1 MNSHILERFE
11 QTAVNCL
18 TGSYSVLAG
27 IAGRTVE
34 ERAVFERGDG
44 YLFQAGLDESGY
56 PEYIFPVEEA
66 GALGITRSAFTVH
79 KEPVDFDATGPQLAA
94 LLKRYRAV
102 IVWVNTAH
110 LNYADV
116 YRDNAPYLHAV
127 VVDKIADDHS
137 HVEVHDSLVVD
148 LKPFSCR
155 AVVTLDDLVRSAA
168 DRIRSEAH
176 DAMGFFYAISDDATG
191 LPGEGRPDEA
201 ALSGALTRQA
211 ERFFAEDRFREAIRR
226 YQALCEECFA
236 GSPERAARGARR
248 LFHHASVL
256 YAVPSLKLMAESLH
270 AAGASADSLAL
281 HAAATRHWEAMGVLA
296 LRHEATSSPAVLHRM
311 TQRFGL
317 LDEVTVK
324 LWESVAADTGARD
337 DAPGAPTRT
346 AGHRTATTGTPQGAG
361 LPPGQGLRQ

>member
-1 MNSHILERFE
+1 MNSHIIERYE

-27 IAGRTVE
+27 IAGRQVE
-34 ERAVFERGDG
+34 EQAVFERGDG

-127 VVDKIADDHS
+127 VVNKIADDHS

-155 AVVTLDDLVRSAA
+155 AVVTLDDLIRSAG

-176 DAMGFFYAISDDATG
+176 DAMGFFYAISDNATA

-236 GSPERAARGARR
+236 DSPERATRGARR

-256 YAVPSLKLMAESLH
+256 YAVPSLKLMASSLH
-270 AAGASADSLAL
+270 AAGASASSLAL
-281 HAAATRHWEAMGVLA
+281 HEQAMRHWEAMGVLA
-296 LRHEATSSPAVLHRM
+296 LRYEATSSPSVLNRM

-324 LWESVAADTGARD
+324 LWESVAADTGAECRS
-337 DAPGAPTRT
+337 
-346 AGHRTATTGTPQGAG
+346 
-361 LPPGQGLRQ
+361 